1 MLQLV
6 KKTFWIGI
14 LTLGLVGTSAA
25 WHKDRPTDLPALPES
40 TEAELQAQ
48 QVMNQSIPEV
58 GEVPKRSEEQA
69 VIERDE
75 KSESAASNVAS
86 VAQADG
92 SETIVKATK
101 VHNLKKKGPAYWLI
115 ALIGGLACSAVFYL
129 RSYASRN
136 MPNYDVKPENHPGLI
151 NKKNIEIK

>member
-1 MLQLV
+1 MRFKT
-6 KKTFWIGI
+6 KKILWIGVFAMA
-14 LTLGLVGTSAA
+14 LVGPGMA

-40 TEAELQAQ
+40 TEAELQSQ
-48 QVMNQSIPEV
+48 QVMNQSIQEV

-69 VIERDE
+69 QIERAE
-75 KSESAASNVAS
+75 TSNSAASNVAS
-86 VAQADG
+86 VAGADG
-92 SETIVKATK
+92 RDTIAKASK
-101 VHNLKKKGPAYWLI
+101 VHNIKKKGPAYWLI
-115 ALIGGLACSAVFYL
+115 ALIGGLACSAIFYL